1 MVLISGF
8 NVLRYL
14 HVIAIS
20 FNSILNYLFWNL
32 FLNVLTFAIV

>member
-20 FNSILNYLFWNL
+20 FNSHFKLFILKS